1 MIYQAGLLL
10 NNSSCTYDDEIGN
23 AHDIESL
30 RQSWAALC
38 VDFQNNGSARHLR
51 RSALNFRRRLPARPT
66 PGCPEI
72 DQYRNPRPGD
82 DFIKGFQIDIERL

>member
-1 MIYQAGLLL
+1 MIHQAGLLL
-10 NNSSCTYDDEIGN
+10 NNSSLMHDDEIGN

-30 RQSWAALC
+30 RQRWPALC

-51 RSALNFRRRLPARPT
+51 RSALNLRRRLPTGPT

-72 DQYRNPRPGD
+72 DQYRNPCTGD
-82 DFIKGFQIDIERL
+82 DFIKGLHIDIEGL